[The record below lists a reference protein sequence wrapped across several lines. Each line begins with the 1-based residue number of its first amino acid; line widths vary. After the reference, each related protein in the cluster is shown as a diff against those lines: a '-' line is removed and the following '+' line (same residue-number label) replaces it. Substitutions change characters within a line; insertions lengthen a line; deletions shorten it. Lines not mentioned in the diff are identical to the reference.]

1 MKRII
6 TLLALISV
14 YFSIFASPTDPTPQK
29 VIQPNGDTISISS
42 HGDEYGSWYEDMNG
56 NIIDLNSDKY
66 WTYVTIQ
73 NNKKVFTNQ
82 IVASTSIPVNVK

>member
-6 TLLALISV
+6 TLLALISTC
-14 YFSIFASPTDPTPQK
+14 FITFASPTDPTARK
-29 VIQPNGDTISISS
+29 VVQPNGDTISISS

-73 NNKKVFTNQ
+73 NNQKILTQQLEF
-82 IVASTSIPVNVK
+82 IG